1 MYMHIQVHVLYKY
14 CKKKKK
20 TCIKS
25 LLIINNLDMFYHC
38 NLIIVHVNWYKMIY
52 FCSSRSN

>member
-1 MYMHIQVHVLYKY
+1 MYMHTQVLYKY
-14 CKKKKK
+14 CKKKK

-25 LLIINNLDMFYHC
+25 LFIINNLDMFYHC
-38 NLIIVHVNWYKMIY
+38 NLIIVHVNWYKMVY